1 MEDSPV
7 YIQLEKRKGKKE
19 VLVPRTVENSCV
31 LTVCVEINW
40 KVSVKESL
48 TWLEEDIM
56 TDELKR
62 KKLR

>member
-31 LTVCVEINW
+31 LRVCVEIN
-40 KVSVKESL
+40 
-48 TWLEEDIM
+48 
-56 TDELKR
+56 
-62 KKLR
+62 